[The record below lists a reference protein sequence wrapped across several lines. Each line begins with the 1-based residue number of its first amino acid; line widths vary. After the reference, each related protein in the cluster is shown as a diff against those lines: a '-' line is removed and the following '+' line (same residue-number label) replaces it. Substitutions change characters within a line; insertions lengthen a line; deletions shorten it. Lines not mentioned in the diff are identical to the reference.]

1 MKQTITYHEKLRNT
15 YSRLLRETLFSDRD
29 LKKLSNEDLHL
40 LFEELT
46 KWFGTSPPDT
56 SRVTEDLREIIE
68 GEVDLS
74 NIDAENE

>member
-1 MKQTITYHEKLRNT
+1 MKQTVTYHEKLRDT

-29 LKKLSNEDLHL
+29 LKKLSNDHLQL

-46 KWFGTSPPDT
+46 KWFGTSTPDT

>member
-1 MKQTITYHEKLRNT
+1 MKQTVTYHEKLRDT

-29 LKKLSNEDLHL
+29 LKKLSNDHLQL

-56 SRVTEDLREIIE
+56 SRVMEDLRDIIE
-68 GEVDLS
+68 GEIELS
-74 NIDAENE
+74 NLDAESE